1 MVAESPEC
9 VEFVIDFSGMVGGL
23 EFGGDGGNQLPVV
36 GASLVEV
43 QIVLFH
49 NAKALI
55 RPQET
60 NFFGLSGGLFW
71 GKKRNLR
78 FFRKINFIESPYV
91 IVPLCNKRIPQNR
104 SSVGIWHN
112 GRQL

>member
-43 QIVLFH
+43 KIVLFH
-49 NAKALI
+49 NAKSLI

-71 GKKRNLR
+71 GKKKKFTILSKDKFYREP
-78 FFRKINFIESPYV
+78 ICY
-91 IVPLCNKRIPQNR
+91 
-104 SSVGIWHN
+104 
-112 GRQL
+112 